1 MSLQLKRQ
9 MQVLHSE
16 WLQCSS
22 NLPGHSWGQYL
33 ATWSQLHTMYS
44 AHLHSAQHTGHSAQC
59 TECTHYSVE
68 RAVQSQHFTTATVK
82 SPTLEA
88 WSRLNLNIVSYIV
101 ALSTHMTSDWSIIHQ
116 QQCLLS
122 WCHNVNKKT
131 FADTKKKNM
140 KIISY
145 ILAPKKGGRVWPKC
159 STFSLSFLHQFI
171 PLLFAFIK
179 SSQHLVNLDS
189 ERKEKRPHRDKIKKR
204 QKKDKE
210 QNTKKWRRKKY
221 REQMPTKHEL
231 HSPNS
236 TRYLWLRFGSFRP
249 KNKAGKSKGR
259 NWVLGQKWWELR
271 TGSSISNSYME
282 RELLFNKDKDG
293 YQRVLLEKGHIT
305 QPLKAFSS
313 LHE

>member
-1 MSLQLKRQ
+1 
-9 MQVLHSE
+9 
-16 WLQCSS
+16 
-22 NLPGHSWGQYL
+22 
-33 ATWSQLHTMYS
+33 
-44 AHLHSAQHTGHSAQC
+44 
-59 TECTHYSVE
+59 
-68 RAVQSQHFTTATVK
+68 
-82 SPTLEA
+82 
-88 WSRLNLNIVSYIV
+88 
-101 ALSTHMTSDWSIIHQ
+101 MTSDWSIIHQ

-122 WCHNVNKKT
+122 WCHNMNKKT

-259 NWVLGQKWWELR
+259 KWVLGQKWWELS
-271 TGSSISNSYME
+271 TESSISNSYMAGAKTRIE
-282 RELLFNKDKDG
+282 
-293 YQRVLLEKGHIT
+293 YC
-305 QPLKAFSS
+305 
-313 LHE
+313 